1 MAIPFSFLVSWAK
14 AHKSEDSSLTY
25 VRTLEQR
32 NLFQTVE
39 EIVFS
44 NDSGKKISDL
54 RAFISARFNDILK
67 DYQNTNDHAVVLGD
81 VPDTDAFVDRL
92 KAFIKDYLDIYLN
105 ASSAITTSVF
115 GESFVPRPFHAE
127 VPNDENLGLQFNVTD
142 RTIKN
147 HRKKCISD
155 CRRLLMEGNVVSSY
169 AAKPSLVR
177 EMNLIRNQFGA
188 GISYE
193 TACRLTGI
201 NDARTFYFMLRL
213 FDMDLTKQDGVK
225 IPAVLPNGT
234 ISPYTVKLGQV
245 VDFFREET
253 VFLRYNEDIVPAL
266 KKITKDENLL
276 ESFKSIISHSD
287 EFVHYQVNGQEYI
300 ALRWDL
306 LYFLAPRICW
316 ILFQE
321 KAFDLK
327 SAISCD
333 KLVTLY
339 NSHDYAGKYKVPRI
353 TAGDFRATQVASC
366 WRLMGIGRTEY
377 WMIRSSK
384 NEQFDLETYIKG
396 IVTPGMTEPQFTQV
410 AKNCGLIP
418 IYSERTLLP
427 IYEELTR
434 SNLPIMKVKSK
445 SRSFNWNA
453 LLDEAESLLRTNNNP
468 IKANDLVN
476 ALYQKNQFT
485 SPFRAFSTSFLRNI
499 KNSSKFI
506 TQNGASPRDGVWVAL
521 PGMTFPKSYR
531 EEIREKAVSLLLK
544 ASNYTMDLKELNT
557 LFGPMV
563 PNNLVKTSALQSI
576 FSDTTYFLRNG
587 KGGKGGHVT
596 ITLNPLLQP

>member
-14 AHKSEDSSLTY
+14 AHKSENSSLTY
-25 VRTLEQR
+25 VRTLEQK
-32 NLFQTVE
+32 NLFQTIE
-39 EIVFS
+39 EIVSS

-54 RAFISARFNDILK
+54 RAFITARFNDIQK
-67 DYQNTNDHAVVLGD
+67 DYQNANGLPVVLGD
-81 VPDTDAFVDRL
+81 VPDTEAFVDRL
-92 KAFIKDYLDIYLN
+92 KAFLQDYLDIFLKT
-105 ASSAITTSVF
+105 APALTKSVF
-115 GESFVPRPFHAE
+115 GESFVSRPFHAE
-127 VPNDENLGLQFNVTD
+127 VPNDENLGLQFSVTGQ
-142 RTIKN
+142 TIRD
-147 HRKKCISD
+147 HRKRCIND
-155 CRRLLMEGNVVSSY
+155 CRILLMDGNVVNSY
-169 AAKPSLVR
+169 VAKPSLVR
-177 EMNLIRNQFGA
+177 ELNLIRDQFGA

-201 NDARTFYFMLRL
+201 NDARTFYFLLRL
-213 FDMDLTKQDGVK
+213 FDMDITQQDSVR
-225 IPAVLPNGT
+225 IPAVLPNRT
-234 ISPYTVKLGQV
+234 ISPYTDKLGRV
-245 VDFFREET
+245 LDFFREET

-266 KKITKDENLL
+266 KRITKDENLL
-276 ESFKSIISHSD
+276 ESFKSIISRSD
-287 EFVHYQVNGQEYI
+287 EFLHYQVNDQEYI

-306 LYFLAPRICW
+306 LYFLAPRVCW

-339 NSHDYAGKYKVPRI
+339 NSRDYAGKYKAPRI
-353 TAGDFRATQVASC
+353 TVDVFRATQLAAC

-384 NEQFDLETYIKG
+384 NEQFDLKTYVKG
-396 IVTPGMTEPQFTQV
+396 IVTPEMTELQFTQA

-418 IYSERTLLP
+418 IYSERTLIP
-427 IYEELTR
+427 IYEELR
-434 SNLPIMKVKSK
+434 GKKGRSK
-445 SRSFNWNA
+445 SPSFNWDA
-453 LLDEAESLLRTNNNP
+453 LLDEMESLLRTKNSP
-468 IKANDLVN
+468 MKANDLAD
-476 ALYQKNQFT
+476 ALYQIHQLT
-485 SPFRAFSTSFLRNI
+485 SPFKAFATNVLQHIKST
-499 KNSSKFI
+499 SKFI
-506 TQNGASPRDGVWVAL
+506 TQNGASPKDGVWVAL

-531 EEIREKAVSLLLK
+531 EEIREKAVGLLLK
-544 ASNYTMDLKELNT
+544 AENYTMDQKDLNKI
-557 LFGPMV
+557 FGPMV